1 MITIGYSTR
10 KTNPSY
16 QEYIRKTCLFKG
28 IEVIEKVNN
37 GDKSLSQVYNEILK
51 ESSNNIVVLIH
62 DDLEFDTNKWGEKVL
77 KIFEKNPEYGIV
89 GLAGTTV
96 LPKSGQWWEDRTK
109 MWGIV
114 NHKHEGKKWESKY
127 SPSLELKLK
136 DVVLV
141 DGLFLAIN
149 KQNIKESFDETV
161 DGFHMYD
168 VAFCYKNFVEGVK
181 IGVTTQVR
189 VTHLSIGM
197 TNNQWENNRQL
208 FAEKYSD
215 NLPLKVKYDDNTKLN
230 VLIGC
235 LFFQKY
241 TGSEMYVFELAKNL
255 IKLNC
260 HVSIIAAETSG
271 PLVTMAKKLGINVY
285 NVNNPPGYRVGDGK
299 WMINTQNGPQPS
311 QPNQYYK
318 TDEVHFDLIHCQ
330 HKPIVELLNNLYP
343 TIDKISTIHSEVI
356 DLENPV
362 IHPSIKKYIAIRP
375 EIKDYIVKNFNI
387 SDDMVDVIYNPID
400 DTKFFNKGLSPDNYI
415 LFIGSIDYLR
425 KNTIFDLVQLSKN
438 EGKELWLVG
447 ENKSD
452 YLSELLKN
460 THVKHFGPTLDI
472 DKYIHKCTE
481 TAGILLGRT
490 TIEGWLCGKSGWI
503 YDVDKLGNILSK
515 KLHSTPS
522 DIDKFKSFNVTTS
535 LKNTFIKILNS

>member
-10 KTNPSY
+10 KTSPSY
-16 QEYIRKTCLFKG
+16 QDYIRKTCMYKG
-28 IEVIEKVNN
+28 IEVIEKINN
-37 GDKSLSQVYNEILK
+37 GDKSLSQVYNEILN

-127 SPSLELKLK
+127 APSLDLKLK

-149 KQNIKESFDETV
+149 KKSLKEQFDETV
-161 DGFHMYD
+161 EGFHMYD
-168 VAFCYKNFVEGVK
+168 VAFCYKNFVSGAK

-197 TNNQWENNRQL
+197 TNNEWENNRQI
-208 FAEKYSD
+208 FAEKYSS
-215 NLPLKVKYDDNTKLN
+215 NLPLKVKVDNNSRIN

-255 IKLNC
+255 INQNC
-260 HVSIIAAETSG
+260 DVTIIAAETTG

-285 NVNNPPGYRVGDGK
+285 NVKNPPGYKVGDGK
-299 WMINTQNGPQPS
+299 WMIKTENGPRPS

-318 TDEVHFDLIHCQ
+318 TDEVHYEIIHCQ
-330 HKPIVELLNNLYP
+330 HKPIVELMINLYP
-343 TIDKISTIHSEVI
+343 TIDKICTIHSEVI

-362 IHPSIKKYIAIRP
+362 KHQSIKKYIAIRP
-375 EIKDYIVKNFNI
+375 EIKEYIVKNFEINE
-387 SDDMVDVIYNPID
+387 DDVEVIYNPID
-400 DTKFFNKGLSPDNYI
+400 KLKFHNKGLSSENYV
-415 LFIGSIDYLR
+415 LFVGSIDYLR
-425 KNTIFDLVQLSKN
+425 KNTIYDLVKYTKDN
-438 EGKELWLVG
+438 NKELWLVG
-447 ENKSD
+447 ENKSN
-452 YLSELLKN
+452 YLNELLIN
-460 THVKHFGPTLDI
+460 SHVKHFGPTLDV
-472 DKYIHKCTE
+472 DKYIHRCSE

-490 TIEGWLCGKSGWI
+490 TIEGWMCGKSGWI
-503 YDVDKLGNILSK
+503 YDIDKFGNINSK
-515 KLHSTPS
+515 KLFDAPN
-522 DIDKFKSFNVTTS
+522 DINKFDSKSVTEEIK
-535 LKNTFIKILNS
+535 KNFIKILN

>member
-16 QEYIRKTCLFKG
+16 QDYIRKTCLFKG

-37 GDKSLSQVYNEILK
+37 GDKSLSQVYNEILN

-149 KQNIKESFDETV
+149 KQNIRESFDETV
-161 DGFHMYD
+161 EGFHMYD

-208 FAEKYSD
+208 FADKYSD
-215 NLPLKVKYDDNTKLN
+215 NLPLKVKYDDNSKLN

-260 HVSIIAAETSG
+260 NVSILSYETSG
-271 PLVTMAKKLGINVY
+271 PLVAIAKKLGINVY
-285 NVNNPPGYRVGDGK
+285 NVKNPPGYKIGDGK
-299 WMINTQNGPQPS
+299 WVVNTQNGPQLS
-311 QPNQYYK
+311 QPNQFYK
-318 TDEVHFDLIHCQ
+318 TDEVHFDIIHCQ
-330 HKPIVELLNNLYP
+330 HKPMVELMINLYP

-375 EIKDYIVKNFNI
+375 EIEEYITQNFEIPKSSVEVVYNPLDTSKFNVKNLE
-387 SDDMVDVIYNPID
+387 SQ
-400 DTKFFNKGLSPDNYI
+400 NYI
-415 LFIGSIDYLR
+415 LFVGSIDYLR
-425 KNTIFDLVQLSKN
+425 KNTIFDLVDVTKK
-438 EGKELWLVG
+438 EGKQLWLVG

-452 YLSELLKN
+452 YLTELLSN
-460 THVKHFGPTLDI
+460 NHVKHFGPTLDVE
-472 DKYIHKCTE
+472 KYIHKCSE

-503 YDVDKLGNILSK
+503 YDIDKRGEIKSK
-515 KLHSTPS
+515 TLFSPPS
-522 DIDKFKSFNVTTS
+522 DLDKFDSIKVTQKI
-535 LKNTFIKILNS
+535 KNNMLEILNS

>member
-1 MITIGYSTR
+1 MY
-10 KTNPSY
+10 
-16 QEYIRKTCLFKG
+16 KG
-28 IEVIEKVNN
+28 IEVIEKINN
-37 GDKSLSQVYNEILK
+37 GDKSLSQVYNEILN

-127 SPSLELKLK
+127 APSLDLKLK

-149 KQNIKESFDETV
+149 KKSLKEQFDETV
-161 DGFHMYD
+161 EGFHMYD
-168 VAFCYKNFVEGVK
+168 VAFCYKNFVSGAK

-197 TNNQWENNRQL
+197 TNNEWENNRQI
-208 FAEKYSD
+208 FAEKYSS
-215 NLPLKVKYDDNTKLN
+215 NLPLKVKVDNNSRIN

-255 IKLNC
+255 INQNC
-260 HVSIIAAETSG
+260 DVTIIAAETTG

-285 NVNNPPGYRVGDGK
+285 NVKNPPGYKVGDGK
-299 WMINTQNGPQPS
+299 WMIKTENGPRPS

-318 TDEVHFDLIHCQ
+318 TDEVHYEIIHCQ
-330 HKPIVELLNNLYP
+330 HKPIVELMINLYP
-343 TIDKISTIHSEVI
+343 TIDKICTIHSEVI

-362 IHPSIKKYIAIRP
+362 KHQSIKKYIAIRP
-375 EIKDYIVKNFNI
+375 EIKEYIVKNFEINE
-387 SDDMVDVIYNPID
+387 DDVEVIYNPID
-400 DTKFFNKGLSPDNYI
+400 KLKFHNKGLSSENYV
-415 LFIGSIDYLR
+415 LFVGSIDYLR
-425 KNTIFDLVQLSKN
+425 KNTIYDLVKYTKDN
-438 EGKELWLVG
+438 NKELWLVG
-447 ENKSD
+447 ENKSN
-452 YLSELLKN
+452 YLNELLIN
-460 THVKHFGPTLDI
+460 SHVKHFGPTLDV
-472 DKYIHKCTE
+472 DKYIHRCSE

-490 TIEGWLCGKSGWI
+490 TIEGWMCGKSGWI
-503 YDVDKLGNILSK
+503 YDIDKFGNINSK
-515 KLHSTPS
+515 KLFDVPN
-522 DIDKFKSFNVTTS
+522 DINKFDSKSVTEEIK
-535 LKNTFIKILNS
+535 KNFIKILN

>member
-16 QEYIRKTCLFKG
+16 QEYIRKTCLYKG

-37 GDKSLSQVYNEILK
+37 GEKSLSQVYNEILN

-89 GLAGTTV
+89 GLAGTTF

-161 DGFHMYD
+161 EGFHMYD
-168 VAFCYKNFVEGVK
+168 VAFCYKNFIQGVK
-181 IGVTTQVR
+181 VGVTTQVR

-197 TNNQWENNRQL
+197 TNNQWENNRQI
-208 FAEKYSD
+208 FADKYSN
-215 NLPLKVKYDDNTKLN
+215 NLPLKVKYDDNSKLN

-260 HVSIIAAETSG
+260 SVSILSYETSG
-271 PLVTMAKKLGINVY
+271 PLVAIAKKLGINVY
-285 NVNNPPGYRVGDGK
+285 NVKSPPGYKVGDGK

-311 QPNQYYK
+311 QPNQFYK
-318 TDEVHFDLIHCQ
+318 TDEVHFDIIHCQ
-330 HKPIVELLNNLYP
+330 HKPMVELMVNLYP

-375 EIKDYIVKNFNI
+375 EIEEYIIQNFEIPKSSVEVVYNPLDTSKFNVKNFE
-387 SDDMVDVIYNPID
+387 
-400 DTKFFNKGLSPDNYI
+400 TQNYI
-415 LFIGSIDYLR
+415 LFVGSIDYLR
-425 KNTIFDLVQLSKN
+425 KNTIFDLVDVAKN
-438 EGKELWLVG
+438 DGKELWLVG

-452 YLSELLKN
+452 YLPVLLSN
-460 THVKHFGPTLDI
+460 SHVKHFGPTLDVE
-472 DKYIHKCTE
+472 KYIHKCTE

-503 YDVDKLGNILSK
+503 YDIDKKGEIKSK
-515 KLHSTPS
+515 KLFSPPK
-522 DIDKFKSFNVTTS
+522 DLEKFDSIKVTQKI
-535 LKNTFIKILNS
+535 KNNILEILNS